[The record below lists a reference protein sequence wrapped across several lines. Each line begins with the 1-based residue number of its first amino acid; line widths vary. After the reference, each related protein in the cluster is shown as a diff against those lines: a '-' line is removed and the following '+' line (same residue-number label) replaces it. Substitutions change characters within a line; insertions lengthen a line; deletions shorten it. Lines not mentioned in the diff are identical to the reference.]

1 MSDGKPCTFC
11 AVGWM
16 SRHRVRDILLR
27 LWIVW
32 LCNACGRQE
41 KEAAE

>member
-16 SRHRVRDILLR
+16 GRWRARADGVW
-27 LWIVW
+27 WIVW
-32 LCNACGRQE
+32 LCKACGRQTE
-41 KEAAE
+41 ERET